1 MLFEYFKNAFRWT
14 VVLLADQK
22 TLQFSCFIDCEIIP
36 SSSGLEPIFRDHS
49 EMHDSLSI
57 GPII

>member
-22 TLQFSCFIDCEIIP
+22 TYRFPVLVTERSSPVLQDLS
-36 SSSGLEPIFRDHS
+36 FRDHS

-57 GPII
+57 GPVI